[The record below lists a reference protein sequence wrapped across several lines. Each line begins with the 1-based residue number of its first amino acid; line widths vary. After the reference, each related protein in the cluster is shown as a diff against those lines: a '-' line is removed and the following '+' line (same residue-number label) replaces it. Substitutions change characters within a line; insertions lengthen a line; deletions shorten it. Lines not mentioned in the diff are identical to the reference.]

1 MSNHISWHVELQVK
15 PGQLNDLRAL
25 TEQMV
30 ESTRTEPG
38 ALIYERYIS
47 DDHQIVHVFERY
59 VDSNA
64 AVAHL
69 TAFGK
74 MYGVPANLGDSLRTS
89 AAGAFRTIAFGPVL
103 ESASNRDPAGD
114 ASTCGRLAPGSHES
128 HLTTQ
133 AARAQQGDRGRPAQS
148 A

>member
-15 PGQLNDLRAL
+15 AGQLNDLRAL
-25 TEQMV
+25 TGQMV

-69 TAFGK
+69 TAFAK
-74 MYGVPANLGDSLRTS
+74 MYGERFAQMVDRKRFAVFGTPTVELKEILDPLGATYV
-89 AAGAFRTIAFGPVL
+89 AAL
-103 ESASNRDPAGD
+103 AGF
-114 ASTCGRLAPGSHES
+114 SRI
-128 HLTTQ
+128 
-133 AARAQQGDRGRPAQS
+133 
-148 A
+148 